1 MTATKRT
8 GEKFWIGYGKDCGDG
23 FSSIYLSYTH
33 QVEVNKYAQFFVYQS
48 DLNKV
53 V

>member
-1 MTATKRT
+1 MARIVVMVFQVYT
-8 GEKFWIGYGKDCGDG
+8 
-23 FSSIYLSYTH
+23 YTH
-33 QVEVNKYAQFFVYQS
+33 QVEVNKYAQFFVYLS